1 MDCCHHG
8 PPWFPWRGA
17 EINFYIWCAV
27 GAVVGGLAGLF
38 IGSKTKVT
46 RIEEVLVGVF
56 GAFIGGEFVTAML
69 NSGKQQAE
77 FTMIGLVN
85 AIGGA
90 VALVLLLTLMRRAVG
105 PMQSRKKPPHRVR

>member
-1 MDCCHHG
+1 VDCCHHG
-8 PPWFPWRGA
+8 PHGPHGRGA
-17 EINFYIWCAV
+17 AINFYIWCAV
-27 GAVVGGLAGLF
+27 GAIVGAIAGLF

-69 NSGKQQAE
+69 NSGKEQPN
-77 FTMIGLVN
+77 FTMGGLVN

-90 VALVLLLTLMRRAVG
+90 IALILLLTVMRRAVG
-105 PMQSRKKPPHRVR
+105 PMRSRKKPARGSR